1 MIKIRM
7 SSVPNKHFLEKKQIG
22 MKLMTL
28 SNVANL
34 FNDLNVKNV
43 LRMLNKHRMI
53 FKLNV
58 HNK

>member
-1 MIKIRM
+1 M
-7 SSVPNKHFLEKKQIG
+7 SSVLNKHFLEKNKLA

-43 LRMLNKHRMI
+43 FRMLNKHRMI

>member
-7 SSVPNKHFLEKKQIG
+7 SSVLNKHFLEKNKLE

-43 LRMLNKHRMI
+43 FRMLNKHRMI